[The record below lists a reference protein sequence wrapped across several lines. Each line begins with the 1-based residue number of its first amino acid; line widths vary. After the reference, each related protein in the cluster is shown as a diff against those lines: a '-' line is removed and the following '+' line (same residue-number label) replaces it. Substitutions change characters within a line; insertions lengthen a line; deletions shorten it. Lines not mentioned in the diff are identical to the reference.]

1 MALLRGTWQ
10 EKFLDAAD
18 IDVGNPNLI
27 RGLNLSADP
36 VSFDNERIDLTL
48 VGGVVKDVNITLHGN
63 DRLHNK
69 CADRRALRP
78 LHRSEV
84 LFAAFGCSRLAH
96 GKLSACRYLT
106 LVAEYVTNDAN
117 LLIPPSIW
125 GTLTHE
131 AAAGRCATALR

>member
-18 IDVGNPNLI
+18 IDVGNTNLI

-69 CADRRALRP
+69 CADGRALRP

-84 LFAAFGCSRLAH
+84 FFAAFGCSQQVGARLA
-96 GKLSACRYLT
+96 
-106 LVAEYVTNDAN
+106 
-117 LLIPPSIW
+117 
-125 GTLTHE
+125 
-131 AAAGRCATALR
+131 

>member
-78 LHRSEV
+78 LHRKRSLAV
-84 LFAAFGCSRLAH
+84 FGCSQQVGARLA
-96 GKLSACRYLT
+96 
-106 LVAEYVTNDAN
+106 
-117 LLIPPSIW
+117 
-125 GTLTHE
+125 
-131 AAAGRCATALR
+131 

>member
-1 MALLRGTWQ
+1 MFTENAHMALLRGTWQ

-36 VSFDNERIDLTL
+36 VSFDNERIDLTV

-69 CADRRALRP
+69 CADRRALR
-78 LHRSEV
+78 L
-84 LFAAFGCSRLAH
+84 LIAAKCCCRPWAVVHRLAR
-96 GKLSACRYLT
+96 G
-106 LVAEYVTNDAN
+106 
-117 LLIPPSIW
+117 
-125 GTLTHE
+125 
-131 AAAGRCATALR
+131 